1 METSGVSLSVM
12 VPVPV
17 TGAALAGV
25 DADKVMASVGSPS
38 VSLTVGTRTM
48 KLVAPAGTETVGPST
63 ATKVTPLSNDTR
75 AGLVSVP
82 SVAEP
87 DAGVSVTV
95 VGVVLEFVSVTVKSR
110 LLPSATVGLETEP
123 TRGLSLSVPPGPV
136 PSSVMVPT
144 PSASAMTAPA
154 ETLDSVTLKASL
166 PSKTASFTTFS
177 VIVCVTT
184 PGAKVRVPARALMP
198 TATSAGTLA
207 VPEALA

>member
-123 TRGLSLSVPPGPV
+123 TRGLSSSVPPGPV
-136 PSSVMVPT
+136 PSSVMVLVAVPVVMLALT
-144 PSASAMTAPA
+144 GVFNTTEYVSAPSNT
-154 ETLDSVTLKASL
+154 ASL
-166 PSKTASFTTFS
+166 LIVT
-177 VIVCVTT
+177 VIVWLVT
-184 PGAKVRVPARALMP
+184 PGANVSVPVAA
-198 TATSAGTLA
+198 A
-207 VPEALA
+207 